1 MPRDTPP
8 RPPGATRSEAPAPTV
23 AAEPAAAPIP
33 PPPPQPQSAGS
44 KLSIGVDIKLKGVEI
59 SDCDVMVIE
68 GHVEATVHS
77 HVMEIAKP
85 GTLKGTAMIDV
96 AEIHGDFSGE
106 LTARTRLVVHA
117 TGRVSGTIR
126 YGKLI
131 VAEGGEL
138 NGDVKRLDA
147 ADTSTHPPRD
157 GGTLRAVHTGDARRA
172 RSALRGPRAGASRR
186 ARSATATPGVTRAG
200 SARVRRMS
208 LALTGV
214 PSARHHFRRSSPS
227 ARPAAPACPGR
238 YRG

>member
-1 MPRDTPP
+1 MLNLRRNDRSNEAKVPLKPAVYE
-8 RPPGATRSEAPAPTV
+8 PPGSPAPSAPGTAARASSPPAPEQPPLAGGAPQGDV
-23 AAEPAAAPIP
+23 PTLTTAAEVAPKP
-33 PPPPQPQSAGS
+33 EAEGS
-44 KLSIGVDIKLKGVEI
+44 KLSIGVNIKLKGVEI

-96 AEIHGDFSGE
+96 AEIHGVFSGE

-138 NGDVKRLDA
+138 NGDIKQLDA
-147 ADTSTHPPRD
+147 VELSAQPVRD
-157 GGTLRAVHTGDARRA
+157 
-172 RSALRGPRAGASRR
+172 
-186 ARSATATPGVTRAG
+186 
-200 SARVRRMS
+200 
-208 LALTGV
+208 
-214 PSARHHFRRSSPS
+214 
-227 ARPAAPACPGR
+227 AAPGAPFALGTSGVR
-238 YRG
+238 ATS

>member
-1 MPRDTPP
+1 MPTLT
-8 RPPGATRSEAPAPTV
+8 AT
-23 AAEPAAAPIP
+23 AEPAAKPEA
-33 PPPPQPQSAGS
+33 AGS
-44 KLSIGVDIKLKGVEI
+44 KLSIGVNIKLKGVEI

-106 LTARTRLVVHA
+106 LTARTRLVVHS

-138 NGDVKRLDA
+138 NGDVKQLDA
-147 ADTSTHPPRD
+147 AETSAAAHAHRFA
-157 GGTLRAVHTGDARRA
+157 GRAVRPGYLRGARAALSRRPAGPWYRRTRA
-172 RSALRGPRAGASRR
+172 RGLL
-186 ARSATATPGVTRAG
+186 TAVNG
-200 SARVRRMS
+200 
-208 LALTGV
+208 
-214 PSARHHFRRSSPS
+214 
-227 ARPAAPACPGR
+227 GR
-238 YRG
+238 IPVAQP